1 MGRFSSQ
8 LRKYNLSLHKWSERP
23 KEKPAQKFPRPSW
36 DEVWMSM
43 ADTISL
49 RSYDPRH
56 RVGAVVVSE
65 DNAQVLALGYN
76 GNYSGGPN
84 EPESL
89 EPGCSGMIHA
99 EINALLKLD
108 YNNPKRKVMYL
119 TLSPCRQCAKCI
131 VNAGVREVVYG
142 EAYRDSSG
150 LEILREAGVLVRQFE
165 KSEASGPTGA

>member
-1 MGRFSSQ
+1 MRKFSSA
-8 LRKYNLSLHKWSERP
+8 LFKHAVNLK
-23 KEKPAQKFPRPSW
+23 QKTKKAVENVLTETPRPSW

-43 ADTISL
+43 AETISL

-56 RVGAVVVSE
+56 RVGALVVSE

-76 GNYSGGPN
+76 GNYAGGPN

-89 EPGCSGMIHA
+89 EPGQSGMIHA
-99 EINALLKLD
+99 EVNTLLKLD

-131 VNAGVREVVYG
+131 VNAGVSEVVYG
-142 EAYRDSSG
+142 EAYRDAGG
-150 LEILREAGVLVRQFE
+150 LEIMRKAGVLVRQFE
-165 KSEASGPTGA
+165 KSEA